1 LYIIAE
7 WPRGVGLVVCYL
19 TGLQSHVW
27 NLDASQFLLDF
38 SFITSGSHLVM
49 VLAARFFV
57 ANLFIKKTIM
67 SNIPFFPIEYRKR
80 NSKKSSYFYTFS
92 KLFKQV
98 ARTKKNFNKCIL
110 SYLVYSQTWLNFL
123 VDGCQCGH
131 STKLRKKNTEIRLV
145 NPQATRV
152 NQEHPPVHHGGWMV
166 SGDETVFC

>member
-1 LYIIAE
+1 MMRQFSLSLYLWSQQPNGKRPLLVKLPELCRVAERLIRLYIIAE

-110 SYLVYSQTWLNFL
+110 HIWSIA
-123 VDGCQCGH
+123 
-131 STKLRKKNTEIRLV
+131 R
-145 NPQATRV
+145 
-152 NQEHPPVHHGGWMV
+152 HG
-166 SGDETVFC
+166 